1 MGDKNIGH
9 TREKE
14 VDAMRE
20 TQPAMSDLFWT
31 MLMSPDKKTEYE
43 ALGQA
48 LAAYLPEDHVLVM
61 TRIERRISLA
71 AICLKG
77 QPFGFTR
84 EDVELIRGVAV
95 DMSESARVNDRPTGR
110 SAQYAALA
118 DDLATRIEALLP
130 PEKT

>member
-1 MGDKNIGH
+1 
-9 TREKE
+9 
-14 VDAMRE
+14 MRE
-20 TQPAMSDLFWT
+20 IQPAMSDLFWT

-84 EDVELIRGVAV
+84 EDVELLRSVERDSHDPA
-95 DMSESARVNDRPTGR
+95 SAPYIGDV
-110 SAQYAALA
+110 SMLA
-118 DDLATRIEALLP
+118 DLADRIEALLP
-130 PEKT
+130 PEDA